1 MDLTICPFSVFRCFI
16 QLLLITC
23 CIPVPLVQKQKQM
36 LGVKTNSLE
45 SCFGGC
51 IIHVWGG
58 YLWYLGGRVS
68 PTPSI
73 VLSSPSVRQREG
85 QKARPSYMRSEGS
98 VCFLAA
104 VELGVFEWEEGW

>member
-1 MDLTICPFSVFRCFI
+1 MFWGLDHSCLGRLSVVF
-16 QLLLITC
+16 
-23 CIPVPLVQKQKQM
+23 
-36 LGVKTNSLE
+36 
-45 SCFGGC
+45 
-51 IIHVWGG
+51 
-58 YLWYLGGRVS
+58 GGRVS

-73 VLSSPSVRQREG
+73 VLSSPSVRQQEG